1 MSSVVDDELLDAYSQ
16 AVTGA
21 VDVVAPAVV
30 KIEAVQS
37 KRGGAGSGFVFTPD
51 GLLLTNA
58 HVVARADAISA
69 ALPDGRT
76 CAASLIGAD
85 DETDLAVLKI
95 SATDLHPVALGDSRR
110 LRVGQIV
117 VAIGNPFGFQHTVTA
132 GVVSA
137 TGRSL
142 RARTGRLMSG
152 LVQTDAAL
160 NPGNS
165 GGPLVNTRGE
175 VVGINTAVIVPAQG
189 ISFAVSA
196 ETARTVVPQL
206 LREGRVRR
214 AYLGIGGQ
222 DVPLPRVLVR
232 HHTLA
237 RDTGVLVTDVMENGP
252 AARAGVRGGDLIV
265 AFDGHAIERTDDLHR
280 LLVGELTGAR
290 VPLRILRGT
299 ELLTIEIRPRD
310 REIKEK

>member
-1 MSSVVDDELLDAYSQ
+1 MSAIANDELLDAYSQ

-21 VDVVAPAVV
+21 VDIVAPAVV
-30 KIEAVQS
+30 KIEAGQG
-37 KRGGAGSGFVFTPD
+37 KRAGAGSGFLFTPD
-51 GLLLTNA
+51 GLILTNA
-58 HVVARADAISA
+58 HVAAHADAISA
-69 ALPDGRT
+69 TLPDGRT

-85 DETDLAVLKI
+85 DDTDLAVLKI
-95 SATDLHPVALGDSRR
+95 SATDVHPLTLGDSRR

-175 VVGINTAVIVPAQG
+175 VMGINTAVIVPAQG

-214 AYLGIGGQ
+214 AYVGIAGQ

-232 HHTLA
+232 HHGLA
-237 RDTGVLVTDVMENGP
+237 ARTGVLVTDVMEHGP
-252 AARAGVRGGDLIV
+252 ASRAGISGGDLIV

-280 LLVGELTGAR
+280 LLVGELTGML
-290 VPLRILRGT
+290 VPLQVLRGT
-299 ELLTIEIRPRD
+299 ELLTIRIKPAD
-310 REIKEK
+310 REP

>member
-1 MSSVVDDELLDAYSQ
+1 MSAIANDELLDAYSQ

-21 VDVVAPAVV
+21 VEVVAPAVV
-30 KIEAVQS
+30 KIEAGQG
-37 KRGGAGSGFVFTPD
+37 KRAGAGSGFLFTPD
-51 GLLLTNA
+51 GLILTNA
-58 HVVARADAISA
+58 HVVTHADGVSA
-69 ALPDGRT
+69 TLPDGRT

-85 DETDLAVLKI
+85 DDTDLAVLKI
-95 SATDLHPVALGDSRR
+95 SATDVHPLTLGDSRR

-175 VVGINTAVIVPAQG
+175 VMGINTAVIVPAQG

-214 AYLGIGGQ
+214 AYVGIAGQ

-232 HHTLA
+232 HHGLA
-237 RDTGVLVTDVMENGP
+237 ARTGVLVTDVMEHGP
-252 AARAGVRGGDLIV
+252 ASRAGIRGGDLIV

-280 LLVGELTGAR
+280 LLVGELTGML
-290 VPLRILRGT
+290 VPLQVLRGT
-299 ELLTIEIRPRD
+299 ELLTIRIKPAD
-310 REIKEK
+310 REP

>member
-1 MSSVVDDELLDAYSQ
+1 MTTVSTDDELLDAYSQ

-21 VDVVAPAVV
+21 VDIVAPAVV
-30 KIEAVQS
+30 KIES
-37 KRGGAGSGFVFTPD
+37 RGGGSGFIFTPD
-51 GLLLTNA
+51 GLILTNA
-58 HVVARADAISA
+58 HVAARASEIA
-69 ALPDGRT
+69 AVLPDGRR
-76 CAASLIGAD
+76 CAASLVGAD
-85 DETDLAVLKI
+85 DDTDLAVLKI
-95 SATDLHPVALGDSRR
+95 SASDLRPVTLGESRR

-175 VVGINTAVIVPAQG
+175 VMGVNTAVIVPAQG

-196 ETARTVVPQL
+196 DTARIVVPLL
-206 LREGRVRR
+206 LRDGRMKRS
-214 AYLGIGGQ
+214 YLGIGGQ
-222 DVPLPRVLVR
+222 DVPLPRLLVR
-232 HHTLA
+232 HHHLA
-237 RDTGVLVTDVMENGP
+237 AETGVLVTDVVREGP
-252 AARAGVRGGDLIV
+252 ASRARIRDGDLIV
-265 AFDGHAIERTDDLHR
+265 RFRNQPVERTDDLHR
-280 LLVGELTGAR
+280 LLAGELAGTV
-290 VPLRILRGT
+290 VPLEILRGT
-299 ELLTIEIRPRD
+299 ELLAIEIEPVDRD
-310 REIKEK
+310 A